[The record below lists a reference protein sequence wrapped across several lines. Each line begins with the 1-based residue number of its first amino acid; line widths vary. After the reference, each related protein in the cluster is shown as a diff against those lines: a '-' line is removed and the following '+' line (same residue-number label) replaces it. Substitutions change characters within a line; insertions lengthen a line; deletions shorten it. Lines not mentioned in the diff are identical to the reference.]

1 MIEIPE
7 STTISRQ
14 ATDVLKGKI
23 VADVI
28 NATSPQCGSRIIKE
42 AYLGG
47 CVYYCPCGQQ

>member
-23 VADVI
+23 VADVM
-28 NATSPQCGSRIIKE
+28 NATSPLSLTSVSMKIPIWPSVT
-42 AYLGG
+42 A
-47 CVYYCPCGQQ
+47 PI